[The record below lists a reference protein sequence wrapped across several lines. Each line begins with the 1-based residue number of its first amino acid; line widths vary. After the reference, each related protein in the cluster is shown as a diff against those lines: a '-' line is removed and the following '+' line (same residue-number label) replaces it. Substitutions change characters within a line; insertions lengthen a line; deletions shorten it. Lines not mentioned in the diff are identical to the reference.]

1 MSVRNPRRVCPLI
14 VLGIMPLMFG
24 GCPRP
29 PVGGGSGDPA
39 LASFD
44 SPGEL
49 LNYFKSQATASLQF
63 GRGFG
68 ADILALEAPAGPTAD
83 AAGDAGGDAGFTTTN
98 IQESG
103 VDESDVVKSDGTHLY
118 IVRDSSLR
126 IVSADPH
133 DQMAEVGRIDVDER
147 IESIYLRGSKV
158 ILLTGEL
165 GVGGI
170 ELLVWPPFYQGGN
183 TVIYEIDVADRSNPT
198 VSKRIELDGSLATS
212 RLTNDRLIA
221 VLSIVPDLP
230 EPATPLS
237 IALMTMDQIMPKAR
251 TSSGTQDIVA
261 WQEWLRPESPDGHFM
276 TAVVTLDAD
285 DIESIVASVAVMS
298 NSSTIYASREA
309 LYVADAEYDAEN
321 HYREFTS
328 IHKFAFDQDG
338 AAGYAASGSIPGR
351 LLNQFSLGEHDGYL
365 RAATHI
371 RTFNLIALDDGPV
384 NSAEPD
390 AGVSVDATAQS
401 FAPPEPSNAV
411 FVLGEVDGNL
421 EVVGEIR
428 GIAPGERIFSARFM
442 GERGFLVT
450 FRQIDPLFGLDL
462 SDPENPILAG
472 ELKIPGFSDYLH
484 PLGESHLIGVGRATE
499 TTEFGA
505 VIPAGLQLSLF
516 DISDL
521 SDPTLVHQITV
532 GGPGSSSDVSRTHK
546 AFTITRIGER
556 DIIAIPAELWS
567 QQGQFFAQSK
577 TFDGVLTYA
586 VDTQSGFE
594 DLGSIT
600 GVVDSEYG
608 WAPWRRAA
616 FIGDVL
622 YAITPQGVSA
632 ARLSSIEDV
641 SSVILGE

>member
-1 MSVRNPRRVCPLI
+1 MSVRSARRNRLLI
-14 VLGIMPLMFG
+14 VLGIMPLMYG

-44 SPGEL
+44 SAEEL
-49 LNYFKSQATASLQF
+49 LDYFKSQATASLQYA
-63 GRGFG
+63 RGFG
-68 ADILALEAPAGPTAD
+68 FDILAVDEAAAPTAG
-83 AAGDAGGDAGFTTTN
+83 AAGAAGGDGGFTTTN

-133 DQMAEVGRIDVDER
+133 DQMAEVGRIDVEER

-158 ILLTGEL
+158 ILMAGTL
-165 GVGGI
+165 GFGGI
-170 ELLVWPPFYQGGN
+170 GVPEIWPPFYQGGD
-183 TVIYEIDVADRSNPT
+183 TVIYEIDVADPSNPR
-198 VSKRIELDGSLATS
+198 VGKRVELDGSLATS

-230 EPATPLS
+230 APATPLS
-237 IALMTMDQIMPKAR
+237 VALMTIDQVMPKAR
-251 TSSGTQDIVA
+251 MSSGTQDMVA

-285 DIESIVASVAVMS
+285 DIERIVASVAVMS

-309 LYVADAEYDAEN
+309 LYLTDAEYDSEN
-321 HYREFTS
+321 NYRELTS

-338 AAGYAASGSIPGR
+338 AARYVASGSIQGR

-371 RTFNLIALDDGPV
+371 SAFDLIAIDDGPV
-384 NSAEPD
+384 SSGD
-390 AGVSVDATAQS
+390 IGVSRDATEQQL
-401 FAPPEPSNAV
+401 APSQPSNAV
-411 FVLGEVDGNL
+411 FVLGEVEGDL

-428 GIAPGERIFSARFM
+428 DIAPGERIFSARFM

-462 SDPENPILAG
+462 SDPANPILAG

-499 TTEFGA
+499 TTEFGG

-521 SDPTLVHQITV
+521 SEPTLVQQITI

-546 AFTITRIGER
+546 AFTITRIDER

-567 QQGQFFAQSK
+567 QQGQLFGQNK

-594 DLGSIT
+594 QIGSVA
-600 GVVDSEYG
+600 GVLDIEYG

-641 SSVILGE
+641 SSVVLGE